1 MLGYVPQCVF
11 MVFASP
17 PPDRVEELDHWY
29 QVIHGPDALANGSF
43 NALRRYRCVSNPN
56 APFVALWEGE
66 WSSDTDAWDYIAPR
80 ARELHDAG
88 RIGDIPSADWASMTF
103 TTKLLSTPV
112 DVQPVRSMTMVQ
124 SDWYHPDRDLSLSA
138 WAHAV
143 GVDADDVGGPWHS
156 RYLYSADPLV
166 EAGLH
171 VAFFESNYEVDEV
184 AEQWSSIGAPGPSP
198 TRPFKGL
205 FEERGQDGPP
215 PPHVPVYV
223 SHWVPIANLP

>member
-17 PPDRVEELDHWY
+17 PADRVEELDHWY
-29 QVIHGPDALANGSF
+29 QVIHGPDAIANGSF
-43 NALRRYRCVSNPN
+43 NALRRYRCVSDSG
-56 APFVALWEGE
+56 APFLALWEGE
-66 WSSDTDAWDYIAPR
+66 WRSDKDAWDYIAPR

-103 TTKLLSTPV
+103 TSKLLRTPI
-112 DVQPVRSMTMVQ
+112 DVPPVRSMTMVQ
-124 SDWYHPDRDLSLSA
+124 SDWYHPDRGLSLSA
-138 WAHAV
+138 WAHEV
-143 GVDADDVGGPWHS
+143 GVDTDGVGGPWHS

-171 VAFFESNYEVDEV
+171 VAFFESNYDVDEV
-184 AEQWSSIGAPGPSP
+184 ADQWSSIGAPGPSP

-205 FEERGQDGPP
+205 FEERGQDGVA

-223 SHWVPIANLP
+223 SHW